1 MRIMSK
7 EKNSG
12 RASFRPIGRRH
23 FLKQAGLAAVAPLIL
38 SPRLR
43 AAETPPSEQVILG
56 FVGTGTQGKGLM
68 HGFLPRENV
77 RVAAVCDVDTDRR
90 NDAKGI
96 VDRHYA
102 QRGTGGPE
110 CAAHSDFRELLERK
124 DIDGVVIATPD
135 HWHALVAIAAA
146 EAGKD
151 IYCEKPMA
159 HTIHEGR
166 AMVKAMRRHKKILQ
180 TGSMQRSM
188 SEFRIACEL
197 VRNGCIGNVKKA
209 DVAVGG
215 PMVPCDLPGE
225 PAQPGLDWDRWLGPA
240 PMRPYNSILSPRGVH
255 KHFPEWRRYMEY
267 GGGQVSDWGAHHFDI
282 VQWAFG
288 FDNTGP
294 VEIIAAE
301 QPGAQEGAQVC
312 YDNGLVV
319 THRAGNGVT
328 FYGDKGKIYVN
339 RGQFKLWMG
348 DQLRTEDVKEA
359 HLVARELM
367 PADAVRLYESNNQ
380 LSDWLACMKSRKLPI
395 CDVETGHRTATIC
408 SLVNL
413 SYLHHQS
420 IKWDPAHERFRDHTG
435 EASWLTREYRR
446 PWKVA

>member
-1 MRIMSK
+1 MKTPLRSL
-7 EKNSG
+7 N
-12 RASFRPIGRRH
+12 RRQ
-23 FLKQAGLAAVAPLIL
+23 FVQRAGLAAAAPFIL
-38 SPRLR
+38 SSRVW
-43 AAETPPSEQVILG
+43 ADTPPSAKMTLG
-56 FVGTGTQGKGLM
+56 FVGNGTQGKGLM
-68 HGFLPRENV
+68 HGFLGREDVN
-77 RVAAVCDVDTDRR
+77 VAAVSDVDSDRR
-90 NDAKGI
+90 NNAKDI
-96 VDRHYA
+96 VDKHYA
-102 QRGTGGPE
+102 ERGGGTPSG
-110 CAAHSDFRELLERK
+110 CAAYNDFRELLDRK

-135 HWHALVAIAAA
+135 HWHALVSIAAA

-166 AMVKAMRRHKKILQ
+166 AMVKAMRRHKRIFQ

-197 VRNGCIGNVKKA
+197 VRNGCIGDVKTA

-215 PMVPCDLPGE
+215 PMVPCDLPEE

-240 PMRPYNSILSPRGVH
+240 PVRPYNSILSPRGVH

-294 VEIIAAE
+294 IEIIAAG
-301 QPGAQEGAQVC
+301 QPGAQEGAKVR
-312 YDNGLVV
+312 YENGLVV

-339 RGQFKLWMG
+339 RGQFKLWLG
-348 DQLRTEDVKEA
+348 DQLKTEDVKEA
-359 HLVARELM
+359 HLVAKDLL
-367 PADAVRLYESNNQ
+367 PPNAVRLYESNNQ
-380 LSDWLACMKSRKLPI
+380 LSDWLKCVKSRQLPI

-413 SYLHHQS
+413 SYLHTTD
-420 IKWDPAHERFRDHTG
+420 IKWDPTHEKFRDGTG
-435 EASWLTREYRR
+435 DVSWLTREYRA